1 MSIPYVVRKKA
12 DLSSGE
18 RKELWYGVPSKMQQR
33 GGVKNKE
40 LAVRMAKMTGFHRG
54 QIEGILSELVESIQD
69 LLSSGH
75 SIEGLGTFQTAL
87 TSQGYE
93 LPELVTPGKVSISR
107 VYFVANSKFSKELK
121 KTKCTRIPFKY
132 YMPESM
138 LTKNMKKADRELEQ
152 TEYDIEEPE
161 MDEEVQE

>member
-18 RKELWYGVPSKMQQR
+18 RKELWYGVPSKMQRR

-40 LAVRMAKMTGFHRG
+40 LAVRMAKTTGFHRG

-75 SIEGLGTFQTAL
+75 SVTIEYKILANLPQL
-87 TSQGYE
+87 SLDRRIMIRDRSQF
-93 LPELVTPGKVSISR
+93 LPGNARRVKVFLFDPI
-107 VYFVANSKFSKELK
+107 FS
-121 KTKCTRIPFKY
+121 
-132 YMPESM
+132 
-138 LTKNMKKADRELEQ
+138 
-152 TEYDIEEPE
+152 
-161 MDEEVQE
+161 

>member
-18 RKELWYGVPSKMQQR
+18 RKELWYGVPSKMQRR

-40 LAVRMAKMTGFHRG
+40 LAVRMAKTTGFHRG

-75 SIEGLGTFQTAL
+75 SVTIEGLGTFQTAL
-87 TSQGYE
+87 TSQGCVRPNRYAGE
-93 LPELVTPGKVSISR
+93 SC
-107 VYFVANSKFSKELK
+107 YF
-121 KTKCTRIPFKY
+121 TRIFCGK
-132 YMPESM
+132 
-138 LTKNMKKADRELEQ
+138 LKIQ
-152 TEYDIEEPE
+152 QGTEEDKVYPHTF
-161 MDEEVQE
+161 

>member
-18 RKELWYGVPSKMQQR
+18 RKELWYGVPSKMQRR

-40 LAVRMAKMTGFHRG
+40 LAVRMAKTTGFHRG

-75 SIEGLGTFQTAL
+75 SVTIEGLGNLSNGTDESGMCAARTGNAGE
-87 TSQGYE
+87 SC
-93 LPELVTPGKVSISR
+93 
-107 VYFVANSKFSKELK
+107 YF
-121 KTKCTRIPFKY
+121 TRIFCGK
-132 YMPESM
+132 
-138 LTKNMKKADRELEQ
+138 LKIQ
-152 TEYDIEEPE
+152 QGTEEDKVYPHTF
-161 MDEEVQE
+161 

>member
-1 MSIPYVVRKKA
+1 MSIPYVVRMKA
-12 DLSSGE
+12 DFSSGE
-18 RKELWYGVPSKMQQR
+18 RKELWYGVPSKMQRR

-40 LAVRMAKMTGFHRG
+40 LAVRMAKTTGFHRG

-75 SIEGLGTFQTAL
+75 SVTIEGLGTFLTAL
-87 TSQGYE
+87 TSQGCV
-93 LPELVTPGKVSISR
+93 LPEVAISR
-107 VYFVANSKFSKELK
+107 VYFVANSKFSRELK

-152 TEYDIEEPE
+152 TEYDI
-161 MDEEVQE
+161 